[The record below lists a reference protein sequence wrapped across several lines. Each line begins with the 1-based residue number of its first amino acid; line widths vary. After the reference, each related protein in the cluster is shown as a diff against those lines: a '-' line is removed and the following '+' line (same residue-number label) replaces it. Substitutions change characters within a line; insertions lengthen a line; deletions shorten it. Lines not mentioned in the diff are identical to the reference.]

1 MKLSVSVSFLTII
14 VEISEYQPNDNRVI
28 RVTYRVTLA
37 LAETQRQ
44 QRRKLYSRKGDE
56 GQCSDCSLGIKKL
69 QAG

>member
-1 MKLSVSVSFLTII
+1 MII

-28 RVTYRVTLA
+28 RVTYRVTLT

-44 QRRKLYSRKGDE
+44 RRRKLYSRKGEE
-56 GQCSDCSLGIKKL
+56 GQCSDCSLGIEKL